1 MPRASA
7 GAFVMPSSPDALL
20 AASRELAAIA
30 QAGLHYAKDP
40 FDQERFARV
49 LEIAGGLLQQ
59 TDVTADFAWPVEL
72 GHPTPKVD
80 VRAVV
85 FRENQVL
92 LVKERSS
99 GLWTVPGGWCDV
111 NLSPAQNAEKECREE
126 SGFEAKALAI
136 TSVRDRDAAGYAT
149 HPHAIYKIHILCRLV
164 GGEAR
169 PSNETSD
176 VGFFALDGLP
186 PLDPSR
192 SREDEIRLAF
202 EFLADPHRPA
212 AFN

>member
-1 MPRASA
+1 
-7 GAFVMPSSPDALL
+7 MPSSPDGLL

-40 FDQERFARV
+40 FDKERFAHV
-49 LEIAGGLLQQ
+49 LDIAGGLLQQ
-59 TDVTADFAWPVEL
+59 TDTTASFTWPVEL

-85 FRENQVL
+85 FQKNQVL

-99 GLWTVPGGWCDV
+99 GFWTVPGGWCDV
-111 NLSPAQNAEKECREE
+111 NLSPAQNAEKECLEE
-126 SGFEAKALAI
+126 SGFEVKALAI
-136 TSVRDRDAAGYAT
+136 TSVRDRDAAGYSP
-149 HPHAIYKIHILCRLV
+149 HPHAIYKIHILCGLV
-164 GGEAR
+164 GGTAR
-169 PSNETSD
+169 QSNETSD
-176 VGFFALDGLP
+176 VGFFALDELP